1 MDIQKRCL
9 WCGKT
14 FIAHKM
20 NTLYCSKSCNEKAY
34 KAKKKKESAE
44 ANANKGQT
52 QLQPVFSIGDK
63 IYLSP
68 KDVAVLLEVDLSTVY
83 RYIQVGHF
91 KALRLSGRT
100 RIRRCDLEAAFEN
113 APAYTKRNYKKH
125 QLSSGTTYTMK
136 EIMEKFNISKKMVE
150 RRIDKYGIQKIYK
163 GRNVLFNKAY
173 IDKYFAE
180 LVMEFNPEDY
190 YTVEQMMGKFNMS
203 RPAVLS
209 FAMRHKIPR
218 ITRHRIVYYSKVHI
232 DSLKG
237 TGDRIDPLYYT
248 FNEIMDKYGFTK
260 DQVSYYIHTYHIEH
274 MKRGSNTMIRRDDF
288 DKVIRERMN
297 GSLTIAAIN
306 DKIDNKKILE
316 SEDTI
321 ETIPYIEEQ
330 EEPESQNYGKVQGYI
345 SAEEI
350 AERYKQS
357 TKWVHY
363 LTRKKKVPRVQKG
376 GILLYDEEQVKEI
389 FGKYA
394 SAEGITEWYTTD
406 DIEQIYNMTPVARRS
421 FTHRHKIPNK
431 KEYGI
436 TYYSKLH
443 VDFAKNPGT
452 QYAEDYYMVEQIME
466 KYHVDR
472 DTVYRTLR
480 YKKIAKVRDGQYCL
494 YLKAAVD
501 KVFGTKN
508 DNETD

>member
-20 NTLYCSKSCNEKAY
+20 NTLYCSKSCIEKAY
-34 KAKKKKESAE
+34 KAKKKKEAAE
-44 ANANKGQT
+44 ADANQGQE
-52 QLQPVFSIGDK
+52 QLQSVKSIGDK
-63 IYLSP
+63 LYLSP
-68 KDVAVLLEVDLSTVY
+68 KDVAILLEVDLTTVY
-83 RYIQVGHF
+83 RYIQLGFF
-91 KALRLSGRT
+91 KALRFSGRT

-113 APAYTKRNYKKH
+113 APAYVKRNNRKH
-125 QLSSGTTYTMK
+125 QLADGTTYTVK
-136 EIMEKFNISKKMVE
+136 EIMEKFKISKKMVE
-150 RRIDKYGIQKIYK
+150 RRIDKYGIPKIYN
-163 GRNVLFNKAY
+163 GRNILFNKAY

-180 LVMEFNPEDY
+180 LIEEFNPDDY
-190 YTVEQMMGKFNMS
+190 YTIEQVMERFDMS
-203 RPAVLS
+203 RAAVLS

-218 ITRHRIVYYSKVHI
+218 ITRHRIVYYSRVHV

-237 TGDRIDPLYYT
+237 TGDKIDPMYYT
-248 FNEIMDKYGFTK
+248 YKEVMDKYGFSK
-260 DQVSYYIHTYHIEH
+260 DQISYYIHTYHIEN
-274 MKRGSNTMIRRDDF
+274 MKRGSNTMIRRDEF
-288 DKVIRERMN
+288 DKVIRDRMN
-297 GSLTIAAIN
+297 GNLTIAAIN
-306 DKIDNKKILE
+306 NKKIE
-316 SEDTI
+316 EPADAI
-321 ETIPYIEEQ
+321 EIIPYIEEQ
-330 EEPESQNYGKVQGYI
+330 EAPDSQNYGKVPGYI
-345 SAEEI
+345 SADEI
-350 AERYKQS
+350 AERYKQNK
-357 TKWVHY
+357 KWIHY

-376 GILLYDEEQVKEI
+376 GILLYDEEKVKEI

-406 DIEQIYNMTPVARRS
+406 DIERIYNMTPVARRS

-472 DTVYRTLR
+472 ETVYTTLR

-501 KVFGTKN
+501 RIFGARC
-508 DNETD
+508 DDETD